1 MVTSQSVRSN
11 SITAAWFDPAAAM
24 WRPIQSTNAGVAEW
38 FRPNSIDERL
48 PRMIENAIDK
58 SLGLLHALFMG
69 CLIESPCIK
78 IIHGGVLAMRGCFLA
93 KLTFAKD
100 AAFSNT
106 NLAPRQ
112 VRICPPRKPP
122 DLPPHRDYTPLRR
135 QRRRADGPL
144 RRL

>member
-78 IIHGGVLAMRGCFLA
+78 IIHGGVLAMRGCFFP
-93 KLTFAKD
+93 KL
-100 AAFSNT
+100 FSQ
-106 NLAPRQ
+106 R
-112 VRICPPRKPP
+112 
-122 DLPPHRDYTPLRR
+122 TPLFQIPTWLGPETENR
-135 QRRRADGPL
+135 QKSS
-144 RRL
+144 RL